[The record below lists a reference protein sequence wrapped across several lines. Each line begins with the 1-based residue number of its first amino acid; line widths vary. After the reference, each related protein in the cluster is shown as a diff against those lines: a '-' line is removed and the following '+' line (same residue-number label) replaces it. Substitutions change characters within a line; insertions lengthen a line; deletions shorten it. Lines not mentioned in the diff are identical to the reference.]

1 MRFDLGPKHV
11 KLEQFN
17 INKNTRKV
25 ISFFLMGFDY
35 SADIE
40 VFLPYTIAINF
51 ADFIDNFHFHTSLYE
66 RTDYIINELH
76 GIWYGYHSIT
86 VNGYL
91 IHFELEE
98 DAIMFKLR
106 W

>member
-1 MRFDLGPKHV
+1 MRFDLVARPV

-25 ISFFLMGFDY
+25 ISFFLMGLDY

-51 ADFIDNFHFHTSLYE
+51 EDFIGNFHTSLGE
-66 RTDYIINELH
+66 RVDYIINELH
-76 GIWYGYHSIT
+76 GIWHGYHSIT